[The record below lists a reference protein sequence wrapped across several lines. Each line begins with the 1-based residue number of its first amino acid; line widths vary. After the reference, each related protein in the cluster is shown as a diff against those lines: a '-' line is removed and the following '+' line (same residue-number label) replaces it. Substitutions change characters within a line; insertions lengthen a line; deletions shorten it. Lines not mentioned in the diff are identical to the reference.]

1 MKSKKEDLKIRG
13 YIDDIIINYNLN
25 KEELNELLESRD
37 AYNRSIAIRILSNNN
52 INDCQLTKKML
63 EKLSNEKALYTKIEI
78 CNYLEK
84 GNQETV
90 KLMIEYLGLIGKNQ
104 YKEIPPLPSKKI
116 SYPLPR
122 DIIARTL
129 GRMDKNIINL
139 LFEFLEKKDIYKIR
153 EIIDSIGFMIFYN
166 TELDI
171 LNNFNIIKNII
182 EEYEFDKLILWKCI
196 TCLSAFKREESI
208 NLLLKLKAKEKNNT
222 ILLEIDR
229 SLNII
234 EKIVK

>member
-139 LFEFLEKKDIYKIR
+139 LFEVLEKKDIYKIR
-153 EIIDSIGFMIFYN
+153 EVIDSIGFMIFYN
-166 TELDI
+166 TKLDT
-171 LNNFNIIKNII
+171 LNNFNIIKNIT
-182 EEYEFDKLILWKCI
+182 EEYEFDKLTLWKLI

-229 SLNII
+229 SLNLI
-234 EKIVK
+234 KNIVK